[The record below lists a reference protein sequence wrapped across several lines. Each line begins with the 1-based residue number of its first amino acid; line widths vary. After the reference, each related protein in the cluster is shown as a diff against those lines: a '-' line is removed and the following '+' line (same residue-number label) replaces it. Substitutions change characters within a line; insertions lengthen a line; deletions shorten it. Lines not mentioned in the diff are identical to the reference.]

1 MVERRRE
8 TVKKWLA
15 LPVAILSIAAA
26 GCAERSAAAGGTN
39 PQRTPQT
46 QAPAGPETVIG
57 GERGTI
63 PVGQE
68 LDVRL
73 RTRLNSDTATVE
85 QRFETTTVVD
95 LVQDGRVVVPAG
107 SVVEGVVSDVDKA
120 TRTDRTGSLTLSFDR
135 MRVNGRQHRIRGSAT
150 QVFES
155 GGVRDEA
162 PTAGVGAGVGGI
174 VGGIIG
180 GVKGAVLGAA
190 IGAGGA
196 IAATEGKNVDLP
208 AGSIIRI
215 RMDSPVRVL

>member
-1 MVERRRE
+1 M
-8 TVKKWLA
+8 KKWLTH
-15 LPVAILSIAAA
+15 PVALLSLALATSGIA
-26 GCAERSAAAGGTN
+26 CAERSAASTAGST

-46 QAPAGPETVIG
+46 QAPAGPETVVG
-57 GERGTI
+57 SERGTI

-107 SVVEGVVSDVDKA
+107 TLVEGVVSNVDKA

-135 MRVNGRQHRIRGSAT
+135 MRVNSREHRIRASAT

-155 GGVRDEA
+155 GGIRDEA

-215 RMDSPVRVL
+215 RIDSPVRLL

>member
-1 MVERRRE
+1 M
-8 TVKKWLA
+8 KKWLT
-15 LPVAILSIAAA
+15 LPVAILSLGLATGGTA
-26 GCAERSAAAGGTN
+26 CAERSASSAGNT
-39 PQRTPQT
+39 PQQAPQT
-46 QAPAGPETVIG
+46 QAPAGPENVIG
-57 GERGTI
+57 AERGTI

-73 RTRLNSDTATVE
+73 RTRLNSDTAAVE

-107 SVVEGVVSDVDKA
+107 TVIEGVVSDVDKA
-120 TRTDRTGSLTLSFDR
+120 TRTDRTGSLTLTFDR
-135 MRVNGRQHRIRGSAT
+135 MRMRGREHRIRASAT

-155 GGVRDEA
+155 GGIRDEA

-215 RMDSPVRVL
+215 RIDSPVRLL